1 MYKYSYQ
8 RRLHWSECD
17 PVGIIFFPHY
27 ARWVA
32 DGLHEMLL
40 GLGVDPTGI
49 YDGNIRKGLP
59 IVSLSIKFHA
69 APALHEEVDH
79 RILVQKVG
87 TKSLSFRHEFR
98 RGDAL
103 LAEAEDVRVW
113 TTHVVGQPD
122 SLKAVPIPPEIRA
135 LLEDV
140 GVSAQTADV
149 RA

>member
-1 MYKYSYQ
+1 M
-8 RRLHWSECD
+8 
-17 PVGIIFFPHY
+17 F
-27 ARWVA
+27 
-32 DGLHEMLL
+32 L

-49 YDGNIRKGLP
+49 DDGNIRRGLP

-79 RILVQKVG
+79 RILIQKVG

-113 TTHVVGQPD
+113 TMHVVGQPD
-122 SLKAVPIPPEIRA
+122 TLKAVPIPPEIRA
-135 LLEDV
+135 LLEGV

>member
-27 ARWVA
+27 ARWLA
-32 DGLHEMLL
+32 DGLNEMFLR
-40 GLGVDPTGI
+40 LGVDPAGI
-49 YDGNIRKGLP
+49 HEGNMRRGLP
-59 IVSLSIKFHA
+59 VVSLSMKFHS
-69 APALHEEVDH
+69 APVLHEEVDH

-98 RGDAL
+98 RGDVL

-113 TTHVVGQPD
+113 TTHVVGQPA
-122 SLKAVPIPPEIRA
+122 SLEAVPIPPEIRA
-135 LLEDV
+135 LLDGV
-140 GVSAQTADV
+140 GASDQASDT
-149 RA
+149 RT

>member
-1 MYKYSYQ
+1 VYKYSYQ

-32 DGLHEMLL
+32 DGLNEMFFR
-40 GLGVDPTGI
+40 LGVDPTGI
-49 YDGNIRKGLP
+49 QDGNLRRGLP
-59 IVSLSIKFHA
+59 VVSLSMKFHA
-69 APALHEEVDH
+69 APALHQDIDH

-87 TKSLSFRHEFR
+87 TKSISFRHEFR

-113 TTHVVGQPD
+113 TTHVVGQHD
-122 SLKAVPIPPEIRA
+122 SLKAVPIPREVRA
-135 LLEDV
+135 LLENV
-140 GVSAQTADV
+140 GAAAQTADA

>member
-32 DGLHEMLL
+32 DGLHEMFL

-49 YDGNIRKGLP
+49 YDGNIRRGLP

-79 RILVQKVG
+79 RILIQKVG

-98 RGDAL
+98 RGDSL

-135 LLEDV
+135 LLEDA